1 MVLPSGAATMDD
13 CCRIAELL
21 YGGVPATAM
30 PLTVGFL
37 EIVSD
42 QELHVTAVYTAS
54 DSEGRGLSF
63 NVLTVPGKLT

>member
-1 MVLPSGAATMDD
+1 MDD

-21 YGGVPATAM
+21 YGGVPGSGM

-37 EIVSD
+37 EIISD

-54 DSEGRGLSF
+54 DPHGNGLSLD
-63 NVLTVPGKLT
+63 VQTVPGKLT